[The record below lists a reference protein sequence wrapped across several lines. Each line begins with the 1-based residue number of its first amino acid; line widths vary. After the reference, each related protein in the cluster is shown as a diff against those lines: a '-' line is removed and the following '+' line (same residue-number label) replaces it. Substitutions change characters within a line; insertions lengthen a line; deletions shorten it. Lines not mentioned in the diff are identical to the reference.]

1 MKVLFV
7 SYGGGHIEMCL
18 PVIRA
23 LRQVVEQCEVRLL
36 ALTTAFDVAKRAGES
51 PLGYADFCNQADVK
65 RALAYGE
72 QLLHDQQHPT
82 VSRQESLAYLGFNF
96 LEWVRVEGESVAWE
110 RWRNIGRRGFLPLH
124 FFDHVLRTEKPD
136 VVVATNS
143 PRSEQAA
150 LQAANALGIPSLSM
164 VDLFALPGDPY
175 LQRSH
180 HATRIAVLAET
191 TRHNLMVAGV
201 DSSRIVVTG
210 NPAFD
215 ALTLPPFV
223 DGGSKWR
230 RLLGWQDQHV
240 IFWAGHLE
248 PDDAQ
253 PLDWAGSGLGQL
265 VQDRL
270 VQWVLARNDVCL
282 AVRYHPNEWHKFARP
297 PAHPR
302 VHWSQPD
309 QTALMPVLAG
319 CDQVVVQATTVGLQA
334 SKAGKRVVSLPFSP
348 TVKHS
353 GLDYA
358 QLGISVGANS
368 LEHIVPV
375 LEQGIGMV
383 ASHQSSDT
391 ADSSAA
397 MAVALLIANLA
408 VGATQSTAI

>member
-1 MKVLFV
+1 
-7 SYGGGHIEMCL
+7 MCL

-23 LRQVVEQCEVRLL
+23 LRQLVQACEVRLL

-51 PLGYADFCNQADVK
+51 PLGYADFCDQPDVT

-72 QLLHDQQHPT
+72 QLLCDQNHPA

-96 LEWVRVEGESVAWE
+96 LEWVRVEGESAAWE
-110 RWRNIGRRGFLPLH
+110 RWRNVGRRGFLPLH
-124 FFDHVLRTEKPD
+124 FFDYVLRTERPD
-136 VVVATNS
+136 VVVTTNS

-175 LQRSH
+175 LRRSVY
-180 HATRIAVLAET
+180 ATRIAVLTEA

-201 DSSRIVVTG
+201 EPSRIVVTG

-215 ALTLPPFV
+215 ALTLPKFA
-223 DGGSKWR
+223 DSGFEWR
-230 RLLGWQDQHV
+230 RSLGWQDKHV
-240 IFWAGHLE
+240 ILWAGHLE
-248 PDDAQ
+248 PEDAQ
-253 PLDWAGSGLGQL
+253 PSDWAGSRLGQA

-270 VQWVLARNDVCL
+270 VRWVATRDDVCL
-282 AVRYHPNEWHKFARP
+282 AIRYHPNEWHKFARP

-302 VHWSQPD
+302 VHWSQPA
-309 QTALMPVLAG
+309 QTSLLPLLSG

-334 SKAGKRVVSLPFSP
+334 SKVGKRVVSLPFSP
-348 TVKHS
+348 SVKNS
-353 GLDYA
+353 GLDFA
-358 QLGISVGANS
+358 HLGIAVGASS
-368 LEHIVPV
+368 LDCLVPI
-375 LEQGIGMV
+375 LEQGIGMAV
-383 ASHQSSDT
+383 RCRSSDT

-408 VGATQSTAI
+408 ASGVENIAI